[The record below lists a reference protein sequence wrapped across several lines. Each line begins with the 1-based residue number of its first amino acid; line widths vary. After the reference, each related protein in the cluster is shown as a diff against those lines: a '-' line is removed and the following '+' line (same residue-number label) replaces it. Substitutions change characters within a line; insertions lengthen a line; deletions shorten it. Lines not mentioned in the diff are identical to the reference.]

1 MTNIDERA
9 ELLSCPFCGGES
21 VIDSMEGHTGQQW
34 FPSCQNDDCVGWVDF
49 SHISFAT
56 KREATSAW
64 NTRATLLT
72 AEVSKDEV
80 ARVMAEGMEP
90 TYSDTYSSRELIEK
104 ALRALSDN
112 GYKVVR
118 K

>member
-9 ELLSCPFCGGES
+9 KFEK
-21 VIDSMEGHTGQQW
+21 W
-34 FPSCQNDDCVGWVDF
+34 
-49 SHISFAT
+49 A
-56 KREATSAW
+56 
-64 NTRATLLT
+64 
-72 AEVSKDEV
+72 SKFDEV

-104 ALRALSDN
+104 ALRALSAN
-112 GYKVVR
+112 GYKIVR